1 MLCNS
6 LSMLSPAEA
15 QEETIEEKF
24 TKFGQQMSEMSKT
37 FAEKAKTTFSD
48 IHSSDFAVSTKSW
61 LEEQLEKLKT
71 KFQEISQ

>member
-1 MLCNS
+1 
-6 LSMLSPAEA
+6 MLSPAEA

-48 IHSSDFAVSTKSW
+48 IHSSDFAVSTK
-61 LEEQLEKLKT
+61 
-71 KFQEISQ
+71 